1 MTNSTGISKI
11 PTAIVVLTDSS
22 EDMTW
27 AESLAQKLKINVI
40 KEMPD
45 KENKDLMLCL
55 DSHGLS
61 LASNGKSMRGDFT
74 SMLSRLMPNNLNGE
88 LLVKAAKLKGFQG
101 VPTAIDATAG
111 LGEDALLLSAAG
123 FSVKL
128 YERDI
133 VIAALLRDAL
143 QRAVEVPELTE
154 IVGRMRLIEG
164 DSMTKMLQ
172 LETPPDVILLDPMFP
187 ARQKSG
193 LIKKKFQLLQQ
204 LEQPCSDEEELL
216 QAALTIHPR
225 KVIIKRPLK
234 GAYLA
239 DRKPDF
245 SLKGKA
251 IRYDCIVMPRNEEFF

>member
-245 SLKGKA
+245 SLKGKT